1 MMVSL
6 SEQSRAEQH
15 KNNNNNNNN
24 YKKVLFRSEGKEIIG
39 FKLCI
44 CRAEVTTTDW
54 STGTCQTC
62 CCVFAPARLGC
73 SEQRYR
79 QVTGTR
85 RGAGVEEG
93 ENKIIKKKAAF
104 FFWQTRIPNDP
115 LWFICD
121 GSNTMQAACFS
132 PWDHEQLLAHNY
144 VVIHCYLEEKTRADS

>member
-6 SEQSRAEQH
+6 SEQSSTKTIIIITKKSSLDLKEKRSLVLNYAFAEQ
-15 KNNNNNNNN
+15 
-24 YKKVLFRSEGKEIIG
+24 RSRRPIG
-39 FKLCI
+39 PLE
-44 CRAEVTTTDW
+44 RAKPAAAYLLRPDLDAASNVTVKSQGRGGWGEVED
-54 STGTCQTC
+54 
-62 CCVFAPARLGC
+62 
-73 SEQRYR
+73 
-79 QVTGTR
+79 
-85 RGAGVEEG
+85 G
-93 ENKIIKKKAAF
+93 ENKIITKKKAAF